1 MTANL
6 TLYRILSGAPGCAMW
21 PGALLVCFALLGCA
35 SGPNANPRDP
45 LEPFNRGV
53 YQLNEKVD
61 AAVLKPVATVYRDL
75 TPVRVRQGIGNFFG
89 NLEDVWSL
97 VNNLLQLRGQAAI
110 DSLKR
115 IGVNTFIG
123 WGGVFDVATEMDI
136 EKHTKDFGHTLG
148 YWGVAPGPYLVL
160 PLLGPSTLR
169 DTVALPVD
177 WSGDMV
183 SNIPHVPTRNTATV
197 LRAVDTRSDLLKAG
211 TMLEE
216 AALDRYTFIRDAFL
230 QRRRNVIYDGNP
242 PEEELADTASSQVEM
257 KQLKPEALIE
267 TTGNMPTRTL
277 DETLNTAGL
286 AGDEK
291 AKP

>member
-1 MTANL
+1 MTVEL
-6 TLYRILSGAPGCAMW
+6 SRRRINRLVPGSARW
-21 PGALLVCFALLGCA
+21 TGVVLVSFLLVGCA

-53 YQLNEKVD
+53 YKFNDAID
-61 AAVLKPVATVYRDL
+61 AAVLKPVASAYRDV
-75 TPVRVRQGIGNFFG
+75 TPVRVRQGVGNFFG
-89 NLEDVWSL
+89 NLEDAWSF
-97 VNNLLQLRGQAAI
+97 VNNALQFKGQAAI

-115 IGVNTFIG
+115 FGVNTFVG
-123 WGGVFDVATEMDI
+123 WGGIFDVASEMAI

-177 WSGDMV
+177 LKGDIT
-183 SNIPHVPTRNTATV
+183 SNIAHVPTRNTTKAV
-197 LRAVDTRSDLLKAG
+197 RVVDNRAALLKAS

-216 AALDRYTFIRDAFL
+216 AALDRYTFTRDAYL
-230 QRRRNVIYDGNP
+230 QRRRSVIYDGDP
-242 PEEELADTASSQVEM
+242 PDEETL
-257 KQLKPEALIE
+257 EAVPARQDLVQ
-267 TTGNMPTRTL
+267 PRT
-277 DETLNTAGL
+277 ETLNNSGL

-291 AKP
+291 VKP

>member
-6 TLYRILSGAPGCAMW
+6 TLYRIFSGWLGRAVW
-21 PGALLVCFALLGCA
+21 PGVLLICFSLLGCA

-61 AAVLKPVATVYRDL
+61 AAVLKPVATAYRDL
-75 TPVRVRQGIGNFFG
+75 APVRVRQGIGNFFG

-136 EKHTKDFGHTLG
+136 EKHTRDFGHTLG
-148 YWGVAPGPYLVL
+148 YWGLAPGPYLVL

-169 DTVALPVD
+169 DAVALPVD
-177 WSGDMV
+177 WSGDVV
-183 SNIPHVPTRNTATV
+183 SNIPHVPTRNTAKA
-197 LRAVDTRSDLLKAG
+197 LRVVDTRSDLLKAG

-242 PEEELADTASSQVEM
+242 PEEDLTDTSNSQAGL
-257 KQLKPEALIE
+257 KQLKSEVLIE
-267 TTGNMPTRTL
+267 AAVNMPTGTL
-277 DETLNTAGL
+277 DETLNTAGV
-286 AGDEK
+286 EK
-291 AKP
+291 AKHE